1 MNIELVL
8 TLAGSASLCV
18 AWRAGDERSA
28 VRSFVELALSV
39 ARDGVFEG

>member
-1 MNIELVL
+1 MNIELRHP
-8 TLAGSASLCV
+8 TSLCV
-18 AWRAGDERSA
+18 AWRAGDERQA